1 MVGFGSKTVGR
12 LSEMDVSCWLPQ
24 RMDAMRKLWV
34 VTKRE
39 YLERVRNRWFA
50 IATVFGPVVFGLLM
64 YLPAYMASRST
75 VSADV
80 TRIRILDATGT
91 DLGRNISA
99 ELNGGI
105 SGDTTRTQVVRVS
118 PTGLAAAESTA
129 TAAVMRKEIRGYLAL
144 NPRILTGAM
153 HPRYAGS
160 NATSI
165 PDMRLL
171 DQVVQRE
178 VLGQRLVTAGVGA
191 SDAALLKRT
200 RPELRAERITS
211 TGRAGSGRIS
221 ILIAITIAMLL
232 YMTIFIY
239 GQNVLRGVIEE
250 KQTRVAEV
258 VVSSV
263 SPTTLLG
270 GKVLGV
276 GAVGLTQLL
285 IWMTVS
291 YFMME
296 YRTTLLAR
304 FGASAMPLQLPSI
317 SFMMVVVL
325 VVFFLLGYTFYAAL
339 FAAIG
344 SMVNSEQ
351 EAQQAQLPAVM
362 LLIATVMFLQPV
374 LSNPDGTLAMSL
386 SWLPFSSPIVMPLRM
401 SAVNVGAWQITL
413 SILCL
418 VASCYIAVVIAAR
431 IYRTGLLMYGKQ
443 PELREV
449 LRWMRRSG

>member
-1 MVGFGSKTVGR
+1 MG
-12 LSEMDVSCWLPQ
+12 
-24 RMDAMRKLWV
+24 KLWV
-34 VTKRE
+34 ITKRE

-64 YLPAYMASRST
+64 YLPAYMATRST
-75 VSADV
+75 VSQDV
-80 TRIRILDATGT
+80 AHIRILDATGT
-91 DLGRNISA
+91 ELGRAIAS

-105 SGDTTRTQVVRVS
+105 FGDTTRTRVVAVAPRD
-118 PTGLAAAESTA
+118 LASAESTA
-129 TAAVMRKEIRGYLAL
+129 TDAVVRKEIVGYLTL
-144 NPRILTGAM
+144 EPRMLAGSAN
-153 HPRYAGS
+153 PRYAGN

-165 PDMRLL
+165 ADMRLL
-171 DQVVQRE
+171 DAVIGRE
-178 VLGQRLVTAGVGA
+178 VLAQRLRSAGVSP
-191 SDAALLKRT
+191 SDAERLKRART
-200 RPELRAERITS
+200 DLRAERITA
-211 TGRAGSGRIS
+211 TGRSASGRIS

-232 YMTIFIY
+232 YVTIFIY

-250 KQTRVAEV
+250 KQTRVAEI

-276 GAVGLTQLL
+276 GAVGLTQMIVWITLAYV
-285 IWMTVS
+285 MA
-291 YFMME
+291 E
-296 YRTTLLAR
+296 YRARLLAQ
-304 FGASAMPLQLPSI
+304 FGISAMPMQFPTITAGL
-317 SFMMVVVL
+317 VVIL

-374 LSNPDGTLAMSL
+374 LGNPDGTLAMVL

-401 SAVNVGAWQITL
+401 SAVNVSGWQITL
-413 SILCL
+413 SLLCL
-418 VASCYIAVVIAAR
+418 VASCYVAVVIAAR

-449 LRWMRRSG
+449 IRWMRRAG

>member
-1 MVGFGSKTVGR
+1 
-12 LSEMDVSCWLPQ
+12 
-24 RMDAMRKLWV
+24 MRKLWV

-39 YLERVRNRWFA
+39 YLERVRTRWFA
-50 IATVFGPVVFGLLM
+50 IATVFGPIVFGLLM
-64 YLPAYMASRST
+64 YLPGYMATRSR
-75 VSADV
+75 VSNDV
-80 TRIRILDATGT
+80 ALIRILDATGT
-91 DLGRNISA
+91 PLGQNIAA

-105 SGDTTRTQVVRVS
+105 AGDTTRTQVVRVA
-118 PTGLAAAESTA
+118 PTELAAAESSA
-129 TAAVMRKEIRGYLAL
+129 TAAVIRRQIRGYLTL
-144 NPRILTGAM
+144 GPRVVGGLAD
-153 HPRYAGS
+153 PRYAGS
-160 NATSI
+160 NVTSI
-165 PDMRLL
+165 ADMRWLGSI
-171 DQVVQRE
+171 VERE
-178 VLGQRLVTAGVGA
+178 VLGQQLVTAGVGA
-191 SDAALLKRT
+191 SDASRLKRART
-200 RPELRAERITS
+200 ELRADRITAA
-211 TGRAGSGRIS
+211 GRAGSGRIS
-221 ILIAITIAMLL
+221 ILIAITIALLL

-285 IWMTVS
+285 IWLAAS
-291 YFMME
+291 YMMMSFRE
-296 YRTTLLAR
+296 TLLAR
-304 FGASAMPLQLPSI
+304 LGVSVQPMQLPTVSLSMLAI
-317 SFMMVVVL
+317 L

-344 SMVNSEQ
+344 AMVNSEQ

-362 LLIATVMFLQPV
+362 LLVATVMFLQPV
-374 LSNPDGTLAMSL
+374 LSNPDGMLAVVL

-401 SAVNVGAWQITL
+401 SAVSVGGWHITL

-418 VASCYIAVVIAAR
+418 IASCYIAVVIAAR

-449 LRWMRRSG
+449 IRWMRQSA

>member
-1 MVGFGSKTVGR
+1 
-12 LSEMDVSCWLPQ
+12 
-24 RMDAMRKLWV
+24 MRKLWV

-50 IATVFGPVVFGLLM
+50 IATVFGPILFGLLM
-64 YLPAYMASRST
+64 YLPAYLATRSR
-75 VSADV
+75 VSEDV
-80 TRIRILDATGT
+80 SRIRILDATGT
-91 DLGRNISA
+91 SLGSNIAA

-105 SGDTTRTQVVRVS
+105 SGDTTRTQVVRVAAAD
-118 PTGLAAAESTA
+118 LAQAESTA
-129 TAAVMRKEIRGYLAL
+129 TRAVMQKEIRGYLAL
-144 NPRILTGAM
+144 GPRVLGGAAN
-153 HPRYAGS
+153 PRYAGT
-160 NATSI
+160 NVTAI
-165 PDMRLL
+165 ADMRLL
-171 DQVVQRE
+171 DGIVQRE
-178 VLGQRLVTAGVGA
+178 VLGHQLMRAGVEPRE
-191 SDAALLKRT
+191 AARLKRA
-200 RPELRAERITS
+200 RVELRPERITS
-211 TGRAGSGRIS
+211 AGRAGSGRIS
-221 ILIAITIAMLL
+221 ILFAITIAMLL
-232 YMTIFIY
+232 YITIFIY

-276 GAVGLTQLL
+276 GAVGLSQMVIWLAASYIMMKFRTSLL
-285 IWMTVS
+285 AQFGVAAIPMQFPTITVS
-291 YFMME
+291 M
-296 YRTTLLAR
+296 
-304 FGASAMPLQLPSI
+304 
-317 SFMMVVVL
+317 VL
-325 VVFFLLGYTFYAAL
+325 VLLVFFLLGYTFYAAL

-362 LLIATVMFLQPV
+362 LLVATVMFLQPV
-374 LSNPDGTLAMSL
+374 LSNPDGMLATIL

-401 SAVNVGAWQITL
+401 SAVSISAWQITL

-449 LRWMRRSG
+449 IRWMRRAG